1 MNLLIEPSR
10 AQFEEF
16 LARQLD
22 FVALPLPEVRPEI
35 DLVYSLLAP
44 QFARIRNKYFNEAGV
59 PVLRLGQNAQYTIFL
74 YRLSRILFER
84 GQRLNADKIYA
95 LLRTVSGADIF
106 YEVELP
112 LLWWCDH
119 PLGSVIGRGVFDPQS
134 TFVFSQNSNIGNN
147 KGVYPEIAGNLYMYG
162 NTTLLG
168 RTKTAGNVV
177 LSNGATVIDA
187 GELRDCLVFGKS
199 PNLIIKPLSR
209 EKFAEINAFTA

>member
-1 MNLLIEPSR
+1 MNLSIEPSR
-10 AQFEEF
+10 AQFEGF

-22 FVALPLPEVRPEI
+22 FVALPLQEVRQEI
-35 DLVYSLLAP
+35 DLAYSLLAP
-44 QFARIRNKYFNEAGV
+44 QFARIRNKYFNVAGG

-84 GQRLNADKIYA
+84 GRWLEADKVYA

-119 PLGSVIGRGVFDPQS
+119 PLGSVIGRGSFDPQS
-134 TFVFSQNSNIGNN
+134 TLVFSQNSNIGNN
-147 KGVYPEIAGNLYMYG
+147 RGIYPEIGGNLYMYG

-168 RTKTAGNVV
+168 QIRIAGNVV

-199 PNLIIKPLSR
+199 PDLIIKPLSG
-209 EKFAEINAFTA
+209 EKFAEINAFLA